1 MERRRDLVK
10 RDDVNALIDGIA
22 GTVLTHLS
30 GMAAR
35 CSNDLPTRRK
45 IDGVVHEIRREIA
58 EACSAMADAEGE
70 PPLDQAAPR
79 SSARDHA

>member
-1 MERRRDLVK
+1 VK

-35 CSNDLPTRRK
+35 CAGNDLQMRRK
-45 IDGVVHEIRREIA
+45 IDGVVYEIRKEIA
-58 EACSAMADAEGE
+58 EACSAMDDQANE
-70 PPLDQAAPR
+70 PPFEGQDR
-79 SSARDHA
+79 CG